1 MQTRNNNHIYRN
13 DLVKACFKQDMAYG
27 KYKDLTKRTQSD
39 KVLRDKAFEIASN
52 RKYDRYQGGL
62 AQMIFTFFDKK
73 SNLILNLC
81 QIKNLQM
88 NFINQLVENLNEDEF
103 ILHLNTIFGV
113 LFS

>member
-27 KYKDLTKRTQSD
+27 KYKDLTERTQSD

-62 AQMIFTFFDKK
+62 AQMVFTFFDKK
-73 SNLILNLC
+73 SKGTD
-81 QIKNLQM
+81 IKSM
-88 NFINQLVENLNEDEF
+88 PNQKFANELYKP
-103 ILHLNTIFGV
+103 I
-113 LFS
+113 S

>member
-1 MQTRNNNHIYRN
+1 
-13 DLVKACFKQDMAYG
+13 MAYG

-113 LFS
+113 LFSWYAINKQMLQRN